1 MKKLIKWLIIS
12 LLVGLGAFVFW
23 YNNLNHTYRVITEG
37 KVYKSGLIP
46 PSELVD
52 YLIPNKIKTVVN
64 LLDPGVQDRL
74 NPAKQEQI
82 DAEDKAINEINN
94 KYKTNIKH
102 VSIPSGQT
110 PTKKTLEAF
119 YKVIDDPKNYPLHI
133 HCYHGTGRAVIY
145 SAIYRMEKENWNN
158 KKAQE
163 NTRLFK
169 FLVDSPLYHSSF
181 SKGRSKG
188 DFLLNYKPRSSG
200 ENATINL
207 LKNDNVK

>member
-1 MKKLIKWLIIS
+1 MKKLIKLLLIS

-23 YNNLNHTYRVITEG
+23 YNNLNHTYRVITDG

-46 PSELVD
+46 PNELED

-82 DAEDKAINEINN
+82 NAEDKAINEINN

-102 VSIPSGQT
+102 VSIPSGQI

-145 SAIYRMEKENWNN
+145 SAIYRIEKENWTN

-207 LKNDNVK
+207 LKNKKVK